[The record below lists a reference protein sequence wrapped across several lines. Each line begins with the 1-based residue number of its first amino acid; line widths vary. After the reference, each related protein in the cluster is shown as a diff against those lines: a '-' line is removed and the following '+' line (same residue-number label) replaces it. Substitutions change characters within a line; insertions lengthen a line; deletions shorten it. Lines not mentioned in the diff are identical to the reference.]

1 MLQARRRRSGG
12 RGWFG
17 VDWLSSASRGIGLT
31 STAPRPCQHEVDLSP
46 AALRADQPLVPVEN
60 GHVQLR
66 SAQPSRRGRARGGR
80 KALHHTTILD
90 ETGRFP
96 PSDAAGKEPQRGV
109 QDVRVRLPKPL
120 LHKIEALIGLRYAD
134 RGEAIRNLLHTALR
148 AEGGE
153 R

>member
-1 MLQARRRRSGG
+1 MKAHDVAARRRRSGG

-80 KALHHTTILD
+80 KALHYTTILV
-90 ETGRFP
+90 P
-96 PSDAAGKEPQRGV
+96 AAAVLPSVAGGPQ
-109 QDVRVRLPKPL
+109 
-120 LHKIEALIGLRYAD
+120 
-134 RGEAIRNLLHTALR
+134 
-148 AEGGE
+148 
-153 R
+153 